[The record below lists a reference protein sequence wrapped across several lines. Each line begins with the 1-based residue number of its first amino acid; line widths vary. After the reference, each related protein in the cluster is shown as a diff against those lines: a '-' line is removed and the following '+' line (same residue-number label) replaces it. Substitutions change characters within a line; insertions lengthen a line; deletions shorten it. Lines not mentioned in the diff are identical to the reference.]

1 MFVKYH
7 RIPILSSPPNLLTA
21 IGWCVVLSVRVDR
34 QLRNSSLVKYY
45 KANFEVFTL
54 PHVVRPESG
63 RTGPDNGVSRTPIFL
78 VNCPLIFR
86 SLSGPNSGH
95 FPTGQ
100 FVRRTF
106 RLDSPLDMTGQ
117 NTKLSRQGP
126 DKDRNYHC
134 YCY

>member
-1 MFVKYH
+1 MVYSINEKWMRKTIWRSLH
-7 RIPILSSPPNLLTA
+7 SPML
-21 IGWCVVLSVRVDR
+21 
-34 QLRNSSLVKYY
+34 
-45 KANFEVFTL
+45 
-54 PHVVRPESG
+54 SG

-86 SLSGPNSGH
+86 SLSGPNSGRKM
-95 FPTGQ
+95 TGQ